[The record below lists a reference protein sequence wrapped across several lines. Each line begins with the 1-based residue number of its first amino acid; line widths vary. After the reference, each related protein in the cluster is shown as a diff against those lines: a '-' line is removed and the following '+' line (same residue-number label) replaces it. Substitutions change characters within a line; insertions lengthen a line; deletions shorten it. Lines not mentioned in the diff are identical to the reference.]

1 MTQPV
6 RQLAP
11 ALVKSDLWWTD
22 KGAPILGLIY
32 LLLALDPA
40 RPGLLLTLPAL
51 LLFLTAFAGIAGFG
65 YVVND
70 LFDLRAD
77 ALAGK
82 RNTMAGRSPWARAG
96 LVLGLG
102 LLGFLPWALWP
113 GPPQH
118 ALGMLLLQT
127 ALLIAYAA
135 PPLRLK
141 ERHVAGPVCD
151 ALYAF
156 TVPLL
161 ITLAAWLP
169 LGGPPQAL
177 LLPLL
182 ATLLVGALANG
193 LRGIL
198 LHQIRDA
205 DNDRRAGLRTFAT
218 TVGVEAVWRVL
229 ARVVLPLD
237 ALACALS
244 LLLMAWALPVF
255 ALIVLLTFALRAFKW
270 VYLRD
275 EPLDLRALLLSPRT
289 PEQQVDFWGRQVLND
304 LRTVVF
310 PVALLFALVGHSPA
324 HLPLLILHQVLF
336 RPLDF
341 AALRRDLRWTPTG
354 LSKLFGR
361 HR

>member
-1 MTQPV
+1 MPAS
-6 RQLAP
+6 AP
-11 ALVKSDLWWTD
+11 ALVKSDLWWVD
-22 KGAPILGLIY
+22 KGAPVFGLIY
-32 LLLALDPA
+32 LLLAVDPA
-40 RPGLLLTLPAL
+40 RPGLPTTLLAL
-51 LLFLTAFAGIAGFG
+51 LLFLLAYAGLGGFG
-65 YVVND
+65 YVLND

-82 RNTMAGRSPWARAG
+82 RNTMAGRSPAARAAW
-96 LVLGLG
+96 VLGLG
-102 LLGFLPWALWP
+102 ALGFLPWALWP
-113 GPPQH
+113 GPAGP
-118 ALGMLLLQT
+118 ALAALLLQT
-127 ALLIAYAA
+127 LLLVVYAV

-141 ERHVAGPVCD
+141 ERHVAGPICD

-161 ITLAAWLP
+161 ITLAAWMP
-169 LGGPPQAL
+169 LGGPPRTA

-182 ATLLVGALANG
+182 AILIFGALANG

-218 TVGVEAVWRVL
+218 TVGVELVWRVL

-244 LLLMAWALPVF
+244 LLLMAWVLPLF
-255 ALIVLLTFALRAFKW
+255 ALFVLLIFALRAFKW

-275 EPLDLRALLLSPRT
+275 ERLALRALLLRPRT
-289 PEQQVDFWGRQVLND
+289 PEQQVDFWGRLVLND

-310 PVALLFALVGHSPA
+310 PMALLLALVVHSPA
-324 HLPLLILHQVLF
+324 HLPLLVLHHMLF

-341 AALRRDLRWTPTG
+341 AVLRRDLHWTPTG
-354 LSKLFGR
+354 LAKMFGR
-361 HR
+361 RP